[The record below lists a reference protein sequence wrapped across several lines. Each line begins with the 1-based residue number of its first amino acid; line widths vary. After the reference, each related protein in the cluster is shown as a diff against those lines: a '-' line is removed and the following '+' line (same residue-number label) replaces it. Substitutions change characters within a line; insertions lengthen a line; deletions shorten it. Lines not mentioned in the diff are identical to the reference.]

1 MSISIDTVVQEF
13 VWSSDIPEEI
23 YATTDYDYLFVEIR
37 LSNVLLFSARLNAI
51 NGQVCLYNTA
61 ELVESYL
68 LSSSNI
74 REQCSVRFYS
84 PDKTVYSSLYFYVFL
99 SNRKLSVGV
108 LEFFSYNFA
117 AIYPSCLAAD
127 NTVCLNSI
135 VIRKTSLNV
144 SYSANILF
152 SPANSQRLET
162 FSTSLTFRREIMRSD
177 GNYNMALDK
186 IYLSKAYLLS
196 LLIASGYDVA
206 DISSCSICRDDGAF
220 YTIYFIKSLPVI
232 TVTYLNNFGYWETLP
247 LEGAVTEKTKKEAS
261 VAVLGRKSLLYDV
274 SVDKEYEFVSADI
287 TPAFANRL
295 SDILYSR
302 RLFLGYSENPET
314 LPEIIVTSNTSEI
327 SSADSSLASV
337 KFTYQFADNVSR
349 VDVSA
354 QSEIFTDQFTPEFS

>member
-1 MSISIDTVVQEF
+1 MPITIDTVVPDF
-13 VWSSDIPEEI
+13 VWSCDIPEEI

-37 LSNVLLFSARLNAI
+37 LSNMLLYSARLNAI
-51 NGQVCLYNTA
+51 NGQVCLYNTSD
-61 ELVESYL
+61 LVESYF
-68 LSSSNI
+68 LSSPTI
-74 REQCSVRFYS
+74 REKCSVRFYS
-84 PDKTVYSSLYFYVFL
+84 PDKTVFSTIYFYVFL

-108 LEFFSYNFA
+108 SEFFSDNFA
-117 AIYPSCLAAD
+117 TIYPYSFAAK
-127 NTVCLNSI
+127 NTVCLNSV
-135 VIRKTSLNV
+135 VIRKSLLNV

-152 SPANSQRLET
+152 SSANSHGIDI
-162 FSTSLTFRREIMRSD
+162 FSTPLTPRRGFFQAD
-177 GNYNMALDK
+177 GIYYMALDK

-261 VAVLGRKSLLYDV
+261 VAVLDRKSLLYDV